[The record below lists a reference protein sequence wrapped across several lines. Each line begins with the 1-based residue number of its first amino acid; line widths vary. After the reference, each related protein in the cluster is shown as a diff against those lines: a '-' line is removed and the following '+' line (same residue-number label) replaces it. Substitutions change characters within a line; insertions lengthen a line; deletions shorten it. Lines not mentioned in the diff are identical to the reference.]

1 MNQEKKESSTS
12 VADQVEQSV
21 KEKSANAENFVR
33 HALDSFEDFIFK
45 LMAIR
50 PKDYGQEISHLPEIL
65 HPLGI
70 SPPQEISHLLETSSQ
85 EKTRAKKKLKIN
97 DQIFSYSFTF
107 AT

>member
-50 PKDYGQEISHLPEIL
+50 PKDYRPRDFTPTRDFIPRKDESKKEIED
-65 HPLGI
+65 
-70 SPPQEISHLLETSSQ
+70 
-85 EKTRAKKKLKIN
+85 K
-97 DQIFSYSFTF
+97 
-107 AT
+107 

>member
-45 LMAIR
+45 LIAIR
-50 PKDYGQEISHLPEIL
+50 PKDYRPRDFTPTRDFIPRKDQSKK
-65 HPLGI
+65 
-70 SPPQEISHLLETSSQ
+70 ET
-85 EKTRAKKKLKIN
+85 EDK
-97 DQIFSYSFTF
+97 
-107 AT
+107 

>member
-50 PKDYGQEISHLPEIL
+50 PKDYRPRDFTPTRDFIPRKDQSKK
-65 HPLGI
+65 
-70 SPPQEISHLLETSSQ
+70 ET
-85 EKTRAKKKLKIN
+85 EDK
-97 DQIFSYSFTF
+97 
-107 AT
+107 